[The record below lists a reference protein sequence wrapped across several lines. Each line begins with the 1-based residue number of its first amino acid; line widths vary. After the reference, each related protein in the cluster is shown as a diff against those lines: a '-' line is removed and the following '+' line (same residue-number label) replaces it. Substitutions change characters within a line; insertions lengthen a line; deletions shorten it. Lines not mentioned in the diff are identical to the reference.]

1 MYHFFS
7 SSTKVHCPSLQNS
20 DIFGIITLKVAKMK
34 IFSIKIKTFLIISCL
49 SLALPIFFDSSAS
62 AAKVS
67 CGPLNGV
74 DKAICE
80 ASLQKCG
87 DTDSDKDKACRKGF
101 REGAKKNGDEM
112 RDTCTGSNKSEC
124 ETGYRSGKSQ
134 KDDLNKASTTV
145 AAPPGTIGS
154 HQCGNLSDKDENVKT
169 KINFGCLGTKAPA
182 GTGPIEDIFFAIIR
196 FLSNGVGIMMVIALI
211 AAGIQYTTSEGNA
224 EQTMKSKRRIQMI
237 VLSLFIYLFTYAI
250 LQFLIPGGIF
260 KR

>member
-7 SSTKVHCPSLQNS
+7 SSTKVPYPSLQNS

-34 IFSIKIKTFLIISCL
+34 IFNIKIKTFLMISCL
-49 SLALPIFFDSSAS
+49 SLAIPVFFNSNAT
-62 AAKVS
+62 AATVN
-67 CGPLNGV
+67 CGPLNGT

-80 ASLQKCG
+80 ASLEKCG
-87 DTDSDKDKACRKGF
+87 NTDSDKDKACRRGF

-124 ETGYRSGKSQ
+124 ETGYRAGKSQ
-134 KDDLNKASTTV
+134 RDALNSGTGTV

-154 HQCGNLSDKDENVKT
+154 HQCGNLNDKDENVKT

-196 FLSNGVGIMMVIALI
+196 FLSNGVGVLMVIALI
-211 AAGIQYTTSEGNA
+211 GAGIQYTTSEGNA
-224 EQTMKSKRRIQMI
+224 EQTIKSKKRIQTIIMA
-237 VLSLFIYLFTYAI
+237 LFIYLFTYAI